1 MELEAD
7 KEEHLGVLEVDRARH
22 VVEELNRDVAR
33 LTTEEDVV
41 VRFTVMLQLLDLSLQ
56 LFRLKRL
63 QFRSLVPVTL
73 RVIATVM
80 VMSLRHLA
88 LLTMVDMAD
97 VTGAI
102 GEVTGLT
109 VALFSYI
116 I

>member
-1 MELEAD
+1 MD
-7 KEEHLGVLEVDRARH
+7 KEEHLVEAEVDRARH
-22 VVEELNRDVAR
+22 VVEELNRDVVR
-33 LTTEEDVV
+33 LTTEVVV
-41 VRFTVMLQLLDLSLQ
+41 VRFTVMLQLQDLSLQ

-63 QFRSLVPVTL
+63 QFRSLVPVRR

-97 VTGAI
+97 VIAVI
-102 GEVTGLT
+102 GEVTGLM
-109 VALFSYI
+109 VVLFSDI